1 MKIIDMET
9 YPRRSHFEYFGSLA
23 YPYMGMSANMDV
35 TNILARAR
43 ELGGST
49 FIACLWAASRAL
61 NSVPELRQRVIDGQ
75 IVEFDHCDAGHT
87 VALSD
92 GTFSSCR
99 TDCRCDLPEFLKVA
113 GAKHEAA
120 KQRHGFNHEDDEI
133 CMFFVSC
140 IPWVSF
146 TQVIQPTPT
155 PGDWFPRVVFGKFIR
170 EGDKTLMPLAIQC
183 NHGLVDGFHVGQFYA
198 AFEKINEELKR

>member
-92 GTFSSCR
+92 
-99 TDCRCDLPEFLKVA
+99 
-113 GAKHEAA
+113 
-120 KQRHGFNHEDDEI
+120 
-133 CMFFVSC
+133 
-140 IPWVSF
+140 
-146 TQVIQPTPT
+146 
-155 PGDWFPRVVFGKFIR
+155 
-170 EGDKTLMPLAIQC
+170 
-183 NHGLVDGFHVGQFYA
+183 
-198 AFEKINEELKR
+198 

>member
-23 YPYMGMSANMDV
+23 YPYMGISANVDV
-35 TNILARAR
+35 TNILAAAK

-49 FIACLWAASRAL
+49 FLACLWAASRAA

-87 VALSD
+87 VALPD

-99 TDCRCDLPEFLKVA
+99 TDCRLDLPEFLKVA
-113 GAKHEAA
+113 GEKHAAA
-120 KQRHGFNHEDDEI
+120 KLRHGFNHEDDEI
-133 CMFFVSC
+133 SMIFVSC
-140 IPWVSF
+140 IPWVAF

-155 PGDWFPRVVFGKFIR
+155 PGDTYPRIVFGKYIPQGER
-170 EGDKTLMPLAIQC
+170 TLMPLGIQC
-183 NHGLVDGFHVGQFYA
+183 NHGLVDGFHVGQFYT